1 MSSSAR
7 VTSIDALPLLAAAL
21 QKFRSEG
28 AGAADD
34 VGSEVRR
41 ALEWI
46 HHDRKDYWTTELRR
60 GEDALTQARVQ
71 LQQAMAVRKVGD
83 RSPSCVD
90 EKRAVERAK
99 RRVETARR
107 KLDAVRRWTF
117 ALERA
122 ADDFRRS
129 QMQFTSWID
138 IDVSR
143 AVATLNKMSESL
155 VAYISMKGS
164 DEERPEEEATE
175 QTEKPAE
182 QPGAAETGGVGIP
195 VCQEEGTMQADKN
208 VRPTG
213 E

>member
-1 MSSSAR
+1 MSQSAR
-7 VTSIDALPLLAAAL
+7 ITSIDVLPLLAAAL

-34 VGSEVRR
+34 VASEVRR

-60 GEDALTQARVQ
+60 AEDALSQARVQ
-71 LQQAMAVRKVGD
+71 LQQAMAVRRLAD
-83 RSPSCVD
+83 RAPSCDD

-99 RRVETARR
+99 RRAETARR
-107 KLDAVRRWTF
+107 KLAAVHHWSIT
-117 ALERA
+117 LERA

-129 QMQFTSWID
+129 HMQFASWID

-155 VAYISMKGS
+155 VTYVSMKPP
-164 DEERPEEEATE
+164 DEEMPDEAEE
-175 QTEKPAE
+175 PAE
-182 QPGAAETGGVGIP
+182 SPAAAGEAATPGGQNERK
-195 VCQEEGTMQADKN
+195 E
-208 VRPTG
+208 
-213 E
+213 